1 MVFVSLMLFVV
12 CIVIYYVISEFFIII
27 YNKLEFFLL
36 EVSGWQRVNI
46 DEEIKY
52 NIILCMIE
60 RRVVVSLNFEE
71 FERVYRYKK
80 LLIVYFRN
88 GVVDWIDFMKWMKLS
103 LLSLYSQWFILS
115 GILEDIVWRGG
126 NGDI

>member
-1 MVFVSLMLFVV
+1 MLFVV
-12 CIVIYYVISEFFIII
+12 CIVIYYVISEFLIII

-36 EVSGWQRVNI
+36 EVSGWQRVNN
-46 DEEIKY
+46 DEEIKF

-60 RRVVVSLNFEE
+60 RIDVVSLNFEE

-88 GVVDWIDFMKWMKLS
+88 GVVDWIDFMKWIKLS

>member
-1 MVFVSLMLFVV
+1 MLFVV

-52 NIILCMIE
+52 NIILCIIE
-60 RRVVVSLNFEE
+60 KRDVVSLNFEE

-88 GVVDWIDFMKWMKLS
+88 GVFDWIDFMKWMKLS

>member
-1 MVFVSLMLFVV
+1 MLFVV

-88 GVVDWIDFMKWMKLS
+88 GVFDWIDFMKWMKLS

>member
-1 MVFVSLMLFVV
+1 MLFVV
-12 CIVIYYVISEFFIII
+12 CIVIYYVISEFLIII

-36 EVSGWQRVNI
+36 EVSGWQRVNN

-60 RRVVVSLNFEE
+60 RRDVVSLNFEE

-88 GVVDWIDFMKWMKLS
+88 GVFDWIDFMKWMKLS